1 MDLVLKRRVCEVPVV
16 KPLTHLESSQR
27 IVYSLV
33 TGESSFIPG
42 ENETSHLAFFSSIC
56 SGSPPFIKLM
66 ERSLTLKLEDES
78 YSSVIHKFRDT
89 IQPSHNKKQPIYIEL
104 TRRISTVLSALP
116 ISSSSKLLLN
126 VLSTFD
132 KVPIPRALL
141 IALENEVT
149 KNLPFFTSSTF
160 DSSSSC
166 IEELMNYNCLVFYP
180 SPIIHSSTKGSFSL
194 NTTLCTVPDV
204 ISESV
209 WHQMRKLDKIIA
221 IGIAHKAIKIK
232 GLELHD
238 YMSGLLSQL
247 KHSYCNISGDS
258 SGTCSEDIL
267 AYCSDTEDLKMIENM
282 RKEGL
287 IELLSLFELFNFTD

>member
-1 MDLVLKRRVCEVPVV
+1 MDLVLKRGICEVPAV

-66 ERSLTLKLEDES
+66 ERSLKLEDES
-78 YSSVIHKFRDT
+78 YSSVIHKFRD
-89 IQPSHNKKQPIYIEL
+89 IVQPSHNKKQPLYLEL
-104 TRRISTVLSALP
+104 TRRISTVLNALP
-116 ISSSSKLLLN
+116 ISSGSKLLLN

-141 IALENEVT
+141 FALENEVT

-166 IEELMNYNCLVFYP
+166 IAELMNCNCLVFYP

-194 NTTLCTVPDV
+194 NTTLYTVPDV

-209 WHQMRKLDKIIA
+209 WRQMRKLDKIIA

-247 KHSYCNISGDS
+247 KNNYCNISGDS
-258 SGTCSEDIL
+258 TGTCSDDIL
-267 AYCSDTEDLKMIENM
+267 AYCSDMEDLKMIENM

-287 IELLSLFELFNFTD
+287 IELLSLCELFNFTD